1 MAQTRV
7 NGGAAAANHIGGDLN
22 FVKVPC
28 GGAVNGKHGVGSTV
42 PAIVFATQ
50 EYANVVALCL
60 SNSNQDVEMICE
72 GGFGWSQA
80 TLQTAIRALGTVD
93 SIDLSGVTPAVH
105 DAWDSD

>member
-50 EYANVVALCL
+50 AYAIVVALCL

-72 GGFGWSQA
+72 GGFGWTAA
-80 TLQTAIRALGTVD
+80 TLQVDFRALGTVD
-93 SIDLSGVTPAVH
+93 SIDLSGVTVQVN
-105 DAWDSD
+105 DAWDSE

>member
-28 GGAVNGKHGVGSTV
+28 GGAVNGKHGDGSTV

-72 GGFGWSQA
+72 GGFGWSAA
-80 TLQTAIRALGTVD
+80 TLKTAINALGTVD
-93 SIDLSGVTPAVH
+93 SINLSSVTPAIH
-105 DAWDSD
+105 DAWDSE

>member
-50 EYANVVALCL
+50 AYANVVALCL

-105 DAWDSD
+105 DAWDSE

>member
-28 GGAVNGKHGVGSTV
+28 GGAVNGKHGGGSTV

-105 DAWDSD
+105 DAWDSE